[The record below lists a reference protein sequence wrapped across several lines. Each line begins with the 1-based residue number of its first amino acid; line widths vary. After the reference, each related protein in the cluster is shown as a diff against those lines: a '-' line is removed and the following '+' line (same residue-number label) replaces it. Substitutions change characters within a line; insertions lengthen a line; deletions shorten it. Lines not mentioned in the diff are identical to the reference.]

1 MGGAVLTFQRVA
13 AKSAAVL
20 FAWHPGTMGGSA
32 LADVLSGDASPSGHL
47 PITFPRTVGQIP
59 IYYAQLNTG
68 RPAPAGLSGIPT
80 GTPLDPQGYTSKY
93 LDVEN
98 TPEYPFGFGLS
109 YTTFS
114 YSPTRVSRSTFGR
127 GEKVTISADIVNTG
141 SVPGTAVGQLY
152 IRDLVA
158 SVARPVRQLKGFRR
172 VTLKPGEKQTV
183 SFIIAEQDL
192 AFYNS
197 SMQLVTE
204 PGEFHAWI
212 APDSGSGSPVS
223 FRLQGGGVR

>member
-20 FAWHPGTMGGSA
+20 YAWHPGTMGGA
-32 LADVLSGDASPSGHL
+32 AITDVLSGDANPSGRL

-114 YSPTRVSRSTFGR
+114 YSPARVSRSTFGH
-127 GEKVTISADIVNTG
+127 GESVTISAEVAN
-141 SVPGTAVGQLY
+141 PGT
-152 IRDLVA
+152 VA
-158 SVARPVRQLKGFRR
+158 G
-172 VTLKPGEKQTV
+172 
-183 SFIIAEQDL
+183 
-192 AFYNS
+192 
-197 SMQLVTE
+197 
-204 PGEFHAWI
+204 
-212 APDSGSGSPVS
+212 
-223 FRLQGGGVR
+223 

>member
-1 MGGAVLTFQRVA
+1 
-13 AKSAAVL
+13 
-20 FAWHPGTMGGSA
+20 
-32 LADVLSGDASPSGHL
+32 LSGDANPSGHL

-109 YTTFS
+109 YTTFT

-127 GEKVTISADIVNTG
+127 SEKVTISADVANTG
-141 SVPGTAVGQLY
+141 SIAGTAVVQLY

-172 VTLKPGEKQTV
+172 VHLKPGEKQTV
-183 SFIIAEQDL
+183 SFVIAEQDL

-212 APDSGSGSPVS
+212 APNSASGSPVS
-223 FRLQGGGVR
+223 FRLQGVGVR